1 MTNKIFLSTS
11 TDNNVEVFFY
21 VFRIDKNMDR
31 QK

>member
-21 VFRIDKNMDR
+21 VFRNDKNMDR